1 MKKALI
7 ELESR
12 RVIEK
17 MKRFKN
23 AEQLSNDYI
32 LLHPDEWIKTLEGV
46 GQAVADVGRAVTEGR
61 SQDGPLVG
69 HAVTEGGS
77 QEGYKQDSSEQDSK
91 LNKTPIEQ
99 NFWEQKRRV
108 QGERPRFLYKPRI

>member
-46 GQAVADVGRAVTEGR
+46 GQAVADVGRAVTEGG
-61 SQDGPLVG
+61 SQD
-69 HAVTEGGS
+69 
-77 QEGYKQDSSEQDSK
+77 GYKQDSSEQDSK

>member
-1 MKKALI
+1 MKHALI

-46 GQAVADVGRAVTEGR
+46 GQAVADVGRAVTEGG
-61 SQDGPLVG
+61 SQDGCPFLLDG
-69 HAVTEGGS
+69 HRRIFFVTA
-77 QEGYKQDSSEQDSK
+77 QDE
-91 LNKTPIEQ
+91 
-99 NFWEQKRRV
+99 
-108 QGERPRFLYKPRI
+108 PRCR